1 MTALPSWIDDRID
14 HDFTKKL
21 TQEHVVETMLHAD
34 RPFFSASQ
42 IRARVTPEVSKET
55 VRNRLNELRELD
67 VVATE
72 AYPDTITLYYIKHP
86 ESAWPVSPE
95 GRQALAHETPL
106 DTLSVTDFVRLRNPA
121 GIRTLVL
128 AGFQLS
134 LVLFSLGAVT
144 AALSVDIAIGSSI
157 RLWAAAGNLFLVC
170 LVLLFAE
177 RIARQLRGDGLGAL
191 APWSNRPGDDRR

>member
-1 MTALPSWIDDRID
+1 MSALPPWIDDRID
-14 HDFTKKL
+14 HDFKKKL

-34 RPFFSASQ
+34 RPFFSAEQ

-55 VRNRLNELRELD
+55 VRNRLDELRELD
-67 VVATE
+67 VVSTE
-72 AYPDTITLYYIKHP
+72 AYPDTITLYYINHP
-86 ESAWPVSPE
+86 DSSWPVSPE

-144 AALSVDIAIGSSI
+144 AALSVDIALGSSI

-177 RIARQLRGDGLGAL
+177 RSARQLRGGGLRTL
-191 APWSNRPGDDRR
+191 APWSTRPEDDRQ

>member
-1 MTALPSWIDDRID
+1 MTALPPWIDDRID

-21 TQEHVVETMLHAD
+21 TQEHVVETMLAAE
-34 RPFFSASQ
+34 RPFFSAEQ
-42 IRARVTPEVSKET
+42 IRARVTPDVSKET
-55 VRNRLNELRELD
+55 VRNRLNELREID

-72 AYPDTITLYYIKHP
+72 AYPDTITLYYINHP
-86 ESAWPVSPE
+86 QSAWPVSPE
-95 GRQALAHETPL
+95 GQQALAHETPL

-144 AALSVDIAIGSSI
+144 AVLPVDPSIGSGV
-157 RLWAAAGNLFLVC
+157 RLWGAAGNLFLVC
-170 LVLLFAE
+170 LGLLFAE
-177 RIARQLRGDGLGAL
+177 RVARTLRAGGLGRL
-191 APWSNRPGDDRR
+191 VPWSNHPEEDRP